1 MKDKINGYTG
11 KIIPGVGYV
20 KVPNPP
26 KHTGWSVL
34 VDLFWIGL
42 FISGVVFLATR

>member
-1 MKDKINGYTG
+1 MRRERINGYTG

-26 KHTGWSVL
+26 KEEMVKWPFHV
-34 VDLFWIGL
+34 LFWI
-42 FISGVVFLATR
+42 VVLLAVLKFF